1 MEYNGRK
8 RRDFVKLLISAL
20 TKYLA
25 GLLLMGLLL
34 FLPAGT
40 WNYPGGW
47 LFCGLLF
54 VPMFFLGIV
63 LFIKAPTLLEKR
75 LRNRESQTEQK
86 QVVGL
91 SALMFVGGF
100 VLAGLDFRFGW
111 TTVPTWMVII
121 ASILLL
127 ASYGL
132 YAEVMRE
139 NTWLSRTVEVQD
151 GQTVVDSGL
160 YGIVRHPMYAVTTLL
175 FLSMPLVLGSWIS
188 FVTFLIYPALMV
200 KRIKNEEA
208 LLEAELPGYR
218 DYQKKVRY
226 RMVPFLW

>member
-1 MEYNGRK
+1 M
-8 RRDFVKLLISAL
+8 KLLISAL

-25 GLLLMGLLL
+25 GILLMGLLL

-40 WNYPGGW
+40 LNYPGGW

-54 VPMFFLGIV
+54 VPMFLLGVV
-63 LFIKAPTLLEKR
+63 LFIKAPDLLAKR
-75 LRNRESQTEQK
+75 LRSKENRTEQK

-111 TTVPTWMVII
+111 TSVPTWIVII

-127 ASYGL
+127 GSYGL

-139 NTWLSRTVEVQD
+139 NAWLSRTIEVQE
-151 GQTVVDSGL
+151 GQTVVDTGL
-160 YGIVRHPMYAVTTLL
+160 YSIVRHPMYAVTTLL
-175 FLSMPLVLGSWIS
+175 FLSMPLVLGSWIA
-188 FVTFLIYPALMV
+188 FAVFLIYPALMV

-218 DYQKKVRY
+218 DYQRKVRY
-226 RMVPFLW
+226 RMIPFLW

>member
-1 MEYNGRK
+1 M
-8 RRDFVKLLISAL
+8 KLLISAL

-25 GLLLMGLLL
+25 GLFLMGLLL

-40 WNYPGGW
+40 WNYPGGF

-54 VPMFFLGIV
+54 LPMFLLGVV
-63 LFIKAPTLLEKR
+63 LFLKAPELLAKR
-75 LRNRESQTEQK
+75 LRSRESQTEQK

-91 SALMFVGGF
+91 SALMFIGGF

-111 TTVPTWMVII
+111 TTVPSWLVIT
-121 ASILLL
+121 ASLVLLI
-127 ASYGL
+127 SYGL

-139 NTWLSRTVEVQD
+139 NAWLSRTVEVQE
-151 GQTVVDSGL
+151 GQTVVDTGL

-175 FLSMPLVLGSWIS
+175 FLSIPLVLGSWIS
-188 FVTFLIYPALMV
+188 FAVFLVYPALMV
-200 KRIKNEEA
+200 KRIKSEEA
-208 LLEAELPGYR
+208 LLEAELPGYQ

-226 RMVPFLW
+226 RMIPFLW

>member
-1 MEYNGRK
+1 M
-8 RRDFVKLLISAL
+8 KLLISAL

-25 GLLLMGLLL
+25 GILLMGLLL

-40 WNYPGGW
+40 LNYPGGW

-54 VPMFFLGIV
+54 VPMFLLGIV
-63 LFIKAPTLLEKR
+63 LFIKAPDLLAKR
-75 LRNRESQTEQK
+75 LRSKENRTEQK

-111 TTVPTWMVII
+111 TSVSTWIVII

-127 ASYGL
+127 GSYGL

-139 NTWLSRTVEVQD
+139 NAWLSRTIEVQE
-151 GQTVVDSGL
+151 GQTVVDTGL
-160 YGIVRHPMYAVTTLL
+160 YSIVRHPMYAVTTLL
-175 FLSMPLVLGSWIS
+175 FLSMPLVLDSWIA
-188 FVTFLIYPALMV
+188 FAVFLIYPALMV

-218 DYQKKVRY
+218 DYQRKVRY
-226 RMVPFLW
+226 RMIPFLW

>member
-1 MEYNGRK
+1 M
-8 RRDFVKLLISAL
+8 KLLISAL

-25 GLLLMGLLL
+25 GLLLVGLLL

-40 WNYPGGW
+40 LYYPGGL

-54 VPMFFLGIV
+54 IPMLILGIV
-63 LFIKAPTLLEKR
+63 LFIKAPALLEKR
-75 LRNRESQTEQK
+75 LRSREGQTAQK

-91 SALMFVGGF
+91 SSLMFLAGF
-100 VLAGLDFRFGW
+100 ILAGLDFRFDW
-111 TTVPTWMVII
+111 TTVPSGGVTA
-121 ASILLL
+121 ASVLLL
-127 ASYGL
+127 VSYGL

-139 NTWLSRTVEVQD
+139 NIWLSRTVEVQE
-151 GQTVVDSGL
+151 GQVVVDTGL
-160 YGIVRHPMYAVTTLL
+160 YGIVRHPMYAVTILL

-188 FVTFLIYPALMV
+188 FGVFLIFPLLMV
-200 KRIKNEEA
+200 KRIRSEEI

-226 RMVPFLW
+226 RLIPFIW

>member
-1 MEYNGRK
+1 M
-8 RRDFVKLLISAL
+8 KLLISAL

-25 GLLLMGLLL
+25 GILLMGLLL
-34 FLPAGT
+34 FFPAGT
-40 WNYPGGW
+40 LNYPGGW

-54 VPMFFLGIV
+54 VPMFLLGVV
-63 LFIKAPTLLEKR
+63 LFIKAPDLLAKR
-75 LRNRESQTEQK
+75 LRSKENRTEQK

-100 VLAGLDFRFGW
+100 VLAGLDFRFRW
-111 TTVPTWMVII
+111 TSVPTWIVII

-127 ASYGL
+127 GSYGL

-139 NTWLSRTVEVQD
+139 NAWLSRTIEVQE
-151 GQTVVDSGL
+151 GQTVVDTGL

-175 FLSMPLVLGSWIS
+175 FLSMPLVLDSWIA
-188 FVTFLIYPALMV
+188 FAVFLIYPALMV

-218 DYQKKVRY
+218 DYQRKVRY
-226 RMVPFLW
+226 RMIPFLW

>member
-1 MEYNGRK
+1 M
-8 RRDFVKLLISAL
+8 KLLISAL

-25 GLLLMGLLL
+25 GLFLMGLLL

-40 WNYPGGW
+40 LNYPGGL

-54 VPMFFLGIV
+54 VPMFLLGIV
-63 LFIKAPTLLEKR
+63 LFIKAPSLLEKR
-75 LRNRESQTEQK
+75 LRSKEEQAEQK

-91 SALMFVGGF
+91 SALMFMGGF

-111 TTVPTWMVII
+111 TSVPTWIVTI
-121 ASILLL
+121 AAILLL

-139 NTWLSRTVEVQD
+139 NAWLSRTVEVQD
-151 GQTVVDSGL
+151 GQTVVDTGL

-175 FLSMPLVLGSWIS
+175 FLSMPLVLGSWIA
-188 FVTFLIYPALMV
+188 FAVFLIYPALMV

-226 RMVPFLW
+226 RMIPFLW

>member
-1 MEYNGRK
+1 M
-8 RRDFVKLLISAL
+8 KLLISAL

-25 GLLLMGLLL
+25 GLFLMGLLL

-40 WNYPGGW
+40 LNYPGGL

-54 VPMFFLGIV
+54 VPMFLLGIV
-63 LFIKAPTLLEKR
+63 LFIKAPSLLEKR
-75 LRNRESQTEQK
+75 LRSKEEQAEQK

-91 SALMFVGGF
+91 SALMFMGGF

-111 TTVPTWMVII
+111 TSVPTWIVTI
-121 ASILLL
+121 AAILLL

-139 NTWLSRTVEVQD
+139 NAWLSRTVEVQE
-151 GQTVVDSGL
+151 GQTVVDTGL

-175 FLSMPLVLGSWIS
+175 FLSMPLVLGSPVS
-188 FVTFLIYPALMV
+188 FAIMLFYLPLIA
-200 KRIKNEEA
+200 KRIKNEEEV
-208 LLEAELPGYR
+208 LEKGLEGYR
-218 DYQKKVRY
+218 EYKQRVKY
-226 RMVPFLW
+226 RLIPFVW